1 MSNFELLILY
11 TIINFIMMFLSYRF
25 FGKKGIGI
33 FIVISVI
40 AANIQVNKGIEYDIL
55 GFHFAATMGNV
66 MFSGIFMANDLLNE
80 KYGKV
85 EAQKMVITSAFFGIG
100 FMLLMFFATLFQSI
114 NLQEYNDVNQ
124 ALNLFFSLNGGAI
137 KAILIG
143 NIVYLI
149 SQSFDVLIYSKLR
162 NFSSEFKWV
171 WLRNSG
177 STAISQ
183 IVDSFLITYG
193 FVFAGIIPSEYAFEM
208 VFSTLAIKYI
218 ITVINAPLFYL
229 LVLVKPKKVLD

>member
-1 MSNFELLILY
+1 MNNFELLISY
-11 TIINFIMMFLSYRF
+11 TLINFIVLFLSYRF
-25 FGKKGIGI
+25 FGKNGIGI

-40 AANIQVNKGIEYDIL
+40 AANIQVNKGIEYNIL
-55 GFHFAATMGNV
+55 GFQFAATMGNV
-66 MFSGIFMANDLLNE
+66 MFSGIFMANDLINE

-85 EAQKMVITSAFFGIG
+85 EAQRMVVRSVFFGIG

-114 NLQEYNDVNQ
+114 SQQEYKNIDH

-137 KAILIG
+137 KAIIIG
-143 NIVYLI
+143 NLVYLI
-149 SQSFDVLIYSKLR
+149 SQSFDVLIYSKLKSYST
-162 NFSSEFKWV
+162 NFKWL

-177 STAISQ
+177 STAVSQ

-208 VFSTLAIKYI
+208 VFSTLVIKYI
-218 ITVINAPLFYL
+218 ITAINAPLFYIL
-229 LVLVKPKKVLD
+229 ALTKPKEP